1 MKTRFT
7 LTFVVDL
14 PYPNEVAYPECST
27 PEDAIKED
35 LRAFEHDPFWLE
47 TVLERAEEVS
57 LTAATLN
64 EPTEV
69 DTLNARLN
77 EIVVELANLDFHASN
92 NERKGIL
99 DVYKERERMQREYD
113 ETYTKLVQLRID
125 K

>member
-27 PEDAIKED
+27 PEDAIKEE
-35 LRAFEHDPFWLE
+35 LRAFECDPFWLE
-47 TVLERAEEVS
+47 AVLERAEEVS
-57 LTAATLN
+57 LTAATLD
-64 EPTEV
+64 EPTDV

-77 EIVVELANLDFHASN
+77 EIAVELAKLDSHVSN
-92 NERKGIL
+92 NERRGIL
-99 DVYKERERMQREYD
+99 DVYKDCERMQREYD
-113 ETYTKLVQLRID
+113 DTYTKLVQLRQE